1 MTTPIN
7 YQQIFEEELDAVTKD
22 LMTFPS
28 TFGDLSPEARRLVE
42 ELVDLGYQRA
52 LDDALNPEV
61 LEETAA
67 LSGEMGTQLYN
78 FSNMLQSFLNTQNN
92 GAEN

>member
-7 YQQIFEEELDAVTKD
+7 YQQIFEEELDTVTKD

-28 TFGDLSPEARRLVE
+28 NFADLSPEAQRLIE
-42 ELVDLGYQRA
+42 ELVDIGYQRA

-61 LEETAA
+61 LEETAV

>member
-1 MTTPIN
+1 M
-7 YQQIFEEELDAVTKD
+7 
-22 LMTFPS
+22 
-28 TFGDLSPEARRLVE
+28 E

-52 LDDALNPEV
+52 LEDALNPEV
-61 LEETAA
+61 LEETAI

-78 FSNMLQSFLNTQNN
+78 FSNMIQNFLSTQNN